1 MAGADDVI
9 YLYDGT
15 LEGMLCCI
23 WTAFEKK
30 ENPVGIHC
38 FDEEQPT
45 LYRLRQVDTDP
56 LLAAR
61 VQSGVRR
68 RLGALAEQWVYDAFY
83 CALNQR
89 ELAALEFLKL
99 GFAKG
104 PCVTAM
110 VGHPQVAPLFAASRA
125 LHSEVH
131 LLSGFIRFSEY
142 DGVLVSVI
150 RPKNFVLPFLER
162 HFSRRFPYEKYMIY
176 DETHHYAMVA
186 AGGQC
191 RLVETDAVQLP
202 PPDAAELQY
211 RALWKQFY
219 DTLEVAARHNP
230 KCRMTH
236 VPKRYWDCMDELRGE
251 KRPLPVSVRQAI
263 EAGEL
268 ILPGET
274 PPPPVIATPTQVS
287 LENARRRAALPAE

>member
-1 MAGADDVI
+1 MAGTGDVI

-23 WTAFEKK
+23 WTAFEQK
-30 ENPVGIHC
+30 ENPIGIWC

-45 LYRLRQVDTDP
+45 LYRLRQVDTDSA
-56 LLAAR
+56 LAAR
-61 VQSGVRR
+61 VQTGVRR

-83 CALNQR
+83 RALEQR

-104 PCVTAM
+104 PGVTSM

-125 LHSEVH
+125 LHNEVH
-131 LLSGFIRFSEY
+131 LLSGFIRFSDH
-142 DGVLVSVI
+142 DGALVSVI
-150 RPKNFVLPFLER
+150 RPKNFVLPFLEP

-176 DETHHYAMVA
+176 DETHCYALVA
-186 AGGQC
+186 AGGQS
-191 RLVETDAVQLP
+191 RLVETEAVQLP
-202 PPDAAELQY
+202 PPDAAELQF

-219 DTLEVAARHNP
+219 DTVEIAARHNP

-251 KRPLPVSVRQAI
+251 KKPLPVSVRQAI
-263 EAGEL
+263 AAGEL
-268 ILPGET
+268 TLPDT
-274 PPPPVIATPTQVS
+274 DSAPAITTPTQTS
-287 LENARRRAALPAE
+287 LENARRRASLPAE